1 MAETKAIKGMMNMSL
16 IRRVQ
21 SIQEDGTHLFF
32 N

>member
-1 MAETKAIKGMMNMSL
+1 MAETKAINGMMNMSL

-21 SIQEDGTHLFF
+21 SIHEDGIHLFF